1 MTFKEYQKLARKTA
15 IYPKIG
21 RNFIYPLLGLAGETG
36 EVFEKFKK
44 LFRDRKGKIDKNF
57 LNLIELEL
65 GDILWYLANLC
76 SELGINLEEVAKKNI
91 EKIRDRKKRNK
102 IKGEGDLR

>member
-21 RNFIYPLLGLAGETG
+21 RSFIYPLLGLAGETG

>member
-1 MTFKEYQKLARKTA
+1 MMTFKEYQKLARKPA

-21 RNFIYPLLGLAGETG
+21 RNFIYPLLGLAEETG
-36 EVFEKFKK
+36 EVFEKLKK

-76 SELGINLEEVAKKNI
+76 SELGINLEKVAKKNI
-91 EKIRDRKKRNK
+91 EKLEIERKETK
-102 IKGEGDLR
+102 